1 MQQQLI
7 DQVKKVAKQR
17 RELVWVEGSPLQK
30 AYATLACDLCSKDT
44 KEATCMS
51 TGYSWRSGW
60 VFLCKDCHLNLKY
73 WHEEEEKL
81 QQEYDHYRVM
91 VS

>member
-1 MQQQLI
+1 MQQI
-7 DQVKKVAKQR
+7 DKVRKIGRQR
-17 RELVWVEGSPLQK
+17 AEQVWVQGSPLQIE
-30 AYATLACDLCSKDT
+30 YTTLACDVCSKDT

-51 TGYSWRSGW
+51 IGYSWRSGW

-73 WHEEEEKL
+73 WHDEEEKL
-81 QQEYDHYRVM
+81 NKEYDHYRVT